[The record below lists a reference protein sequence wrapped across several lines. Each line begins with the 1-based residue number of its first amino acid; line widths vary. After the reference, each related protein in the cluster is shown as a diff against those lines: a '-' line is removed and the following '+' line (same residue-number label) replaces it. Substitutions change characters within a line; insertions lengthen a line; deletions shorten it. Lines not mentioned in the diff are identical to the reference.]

1 MQDTLILGGIEFT
14 NRLFTGTGKFPDKNI
29 IPKILKSSS
38 SQMITVALRR
48 VDTQA
53 QEENILN
60 YISKDIVILPNTSG
74 ARNAEEAVLLARL
87 AREAGCGDFIKI
99 EVINDNKYLFPD
111 NEETIKATK
120 ILSEEGFIVLPYMM
134 PDLIAARKLKE
145 AGAAAIMPLGSPI
158 GSNLGMQ
165 TIDMIKILIENIDL
179 KSKRAVITS
188 LKKRKNLLVRP
199 SVANISNIYVTFSV
213 EEPELNLSQVN
224 RFLISAE
231 SMGVEVSLVLTK
243 CDLISDKRRSYLI
256 DKFEKWGYQVITLNL
271 QKSDCFKNL
280 LAELKQK
287 ECSIFMGPSGVGKT
301 TLLNMIIPGLQ
312 NSTSPV
318 SNKIK
323 RGKNTTRNV
332 ELFSMSNQS
341 YIVDTPGFNMQPLE
355 VDIKL
360 LPNLYSEIYKQVI
373 EEGIKCKF
381 RNCLHLNDEGCNLNK
396 SFERYSFYKEMIES
410 SKSHYYQNQED

>member
-1 MQDTLILGGIEFT
+1 M
-14 NRLFTGTGKFPDKNI
+14 
-29 IPKILKSSS
+29 KI
-38 SQMITVALRR
+38 
-48 VDTQA
+48 
-53 QEENILN
+53 N
-60 YISKDIVILPNTSG
+60 
-74 ARNAEEAVLLARL
+74 
-87 AREAGCGDFIKI
+87 
-99 EVINDNKYLFPD
+99 NKYLGLV
-111 NEETIKATK
+111 TK
-120 ILSEEGFIVLPYMM
+120 KFNDFFLVDLKNQENSENSEKFLCKVKKSINFK
-134 PDLIAARKLKE
+134 DQLIYVGDE
-145 AGAAAIMPLGSPI
+145 VAIEK
-158 GSNLGMQ
+158 
-165 TIDMIKILIENIDL
+165 IDF

-188 LKKRKNLLVRP
+188 LKKRKNFLVRP

-243 CDLISDKRRSYLI
+243 CDLISDTRISSLL
-256 DKFEKWGYQVITLNL
+256 DKFGKWGYQAITLNL
-271 QKSDCFKNL
+271 QKSDNFNNF

-312 NSTSPV
+312 NSTAPV

-332 ELFSMSNQS
+332 ELFSISNQS

-355 VDIKL
+355 FDISL
-360 LPNLYSEIYKQVI
+360 IPNLYSEIYKQVI
-373 EEGIKCKF
+373 DEGNRCKF

-396 SFERYSFYKEMIES
+396 SFERYSFYKGMIES

>member
-1 MQDTLILGGIEFT
+1 MKTNSKHLGLVTKKFNHFFLVDLKNQENSGNSKKFLCKVKKSINFKDQLIY
-14 NRLFTGTGKFPDKNI
+14 
-29 IPKILKSSS
+29 
-38 SQMITVALRR
+38 V
-48 VDTQA
+48 
-53 QEENILN
+53 
-60 YISKDIVILPNTSG
+60 
-74 ARNAEEAVLLARL
+74 
-87 AREAGCGDFIKI
+87 GDL
-99 EVINDNKYLFPD
+99 V
-111 NEETIKATK
+111 
-120 ILSEEGFIVLPYMM
+120 V
-134 PDLIAARKLKE
+134 
-145 AGAAAIMPLGSPI
+145 
-158 GSNLGMQ
+158 
-165 TIDMIKILIENIDL
+165 IENIDL

-199 SVANISNIYVTFSV
+199 SVANISNIYITFSV

-243 CDLISDKRRSYLI
+243 CDLISEKRRSSLL
-256 DKFEKWGYQVITLNL
+256 DKFGKWGYQAITLNL
-271 QKSDCFKNL
+271 EKSDYFNNL
-280 LAELKQK
+280 LADLKQK

-312 NSTSPV
+312 NSTAPV

-332 ELFSMSNQS
+332 ELFSISNQS

-355 VDIKL
+355 VDIRL

-373 EEGIKCKF
+373 DEGIKCKF
-381 RNCLHLNDEGCNLNK
+381 RNCLHVNDEGCNLKK
-396 SFERYSFYKEMIES
+396 SFERYSFYREMIES

>member
-1 MQDTLILGGIEFT
+1 MKINNKHLGLVTKKFNDFFLVDLKNQENFGNSEKFLCKVKKSINFKDQLIYVGDEVAIE
-14 NRLFTGTGKFPDKNI
+14 
-29 IPKILKSSS
+29 KI
-38 SQMITVALRR
+38 
-48 VDTQA
+48 
-53 QEENILN
+53 
-60 YISKDIVILPNTSG
+60 
-74 ARNAEEAVLLARL
+74 
-87 AREAGCGDFIKI
+87 DF
-99 EVINDNKYLFPD
+99 
-111 NEETIKATK
+111 
-120 ILSEEGFIVLPYMM
+120 
-134 PDLIAARKLKE
+134 
-145 AGAAAIMPLGSPI
+145 
-158 GSNLGMQ
+158 
-165 TIDMIKILIENIDL
+165 

-213 EEPELNLSQVN
+213 EEPELNLPQVN
-224 RFLISAE
+224 KFLISAE
-231 SMGVEVSLVLTK
+231 STEVEVSLILTK
-243 CDLISDKRRSYLI
+243 CDLISDKRRTYLI

-280 LAELKQK
+280 LAKLKQK

-301 TLLNMIIPGLQ
+301 TLLNMIIPGLK

-360 LPNLYSEIYKQVI
+360 LPNLYLEIYKQVI
-373 EEGIKCKF
+373 DKGIRCKF
-381 RNCLHLNDEGCNLNK
+381 RDCLHLNDEGCYLNK
-396 SFERYSFYKEMIES
+396 SFERYSFFIVLIYLC
-410 SKSHYYQNQED
+410 

>member
-1 MQDTLILGGIEFT
+1 MKINSKNLGLVTKKFNEFFLVDLKNQENFENSDKFLCKVKKSINFKDQLIY
-14 NRLFTGTGKFPDKNI
+14 
-29 IPKILKSSS
+29 
-38 SQMITVALRR
+38 V
-48 VDTQA
+48 
-53 QEENILN
+53 
-60 YISKDIVILPNTSG
+60 
-74 ARNAEEAVLLARL
+74 
-87 AREAGCGDFIKI
+87 GD
-99 EVINDNKYLFPD
+99 EVI
-111 NEETIKATK
+111 
-120 ILSEEGFIVLPYMM
+120 
-134 PDLIAARKLKE
+134 
-145 AGAAAIMPLGSPI
+145 
-158 GSNLGMQ
+158 
-165 TIDMIKILIENIDL
+165 IDNIDL
-179 KSKRAVITS
+179 QSKRAVITS
-188 LKKRKNLLVRP
+188 LIKRKNLLVRP

-243 CDLISDKRRSYLI
+243 CDLISDLRRSSLI
-256 DKFEKWGYQVITLNL
+256 NKFEKWGYQTITLNL
-271 QKSDCFKNL
+271 ERSDYFNNF

-287 ECSIFMGPSGVGKT
+287 KCSIFMGPSGVGKT

-312 NSTSPV
+312 NNTSPV

-332 ELFSMSNQS
+332 ELFSISNQS

-381 RNCLHLNDEGCNLNK
+381 RNCLHLKDDGCNLNK
-396 SFERYSFYKEMIES
+396 SFERYPFYKDMIES